1 MARRRLSPG
10 CWEWLRSRGLRLRG
24 CAACCLPPCMA
35 LQINGMMELTAGDS
49 PVGSGCAPASIASS
63 SHKAKQEHLGEAWRL
78 GLGPGS
84 VLEPE
89 TPRHRR
95 LEGLLD
101 PKQQGHVAYEQAAPC
116 VWIQSNRGTLRMS
129 RQHLASVKVLRYVL
143 AKLDF
148 LAANVFLHTEVI
160 SIWSH
165 QWAVWY
171 ANPSGLK
178 DYRMQY

>member
-1 MARRRLSPG
+1 MTAPLVQGALLRVLRQVATRQSRST
-10 CWEWLRSRGLRLRG
+10 WE
-24 CAACCLPPCMA
+24 
-35 LQINGMMELTAGDS
+35 
-49 PVGSGCAPASIASS
+49 
-63 SHKAKQEHLGEAWRL
+63 RL
-78 GLGPGS
+78 GTWGWVLGQCLS
-84 VLEPE
+84 L
-89 TPRHRR
+89 RHPATDAWK
-95 LEGLLD
+95 G
-101 PKQQGHVAYEQAAPC
+101 C
-116 VWIQSNRGTLRMS
+116 WIQSSRGTLRMS

-178 DYRMQY
+178 DSRMQY